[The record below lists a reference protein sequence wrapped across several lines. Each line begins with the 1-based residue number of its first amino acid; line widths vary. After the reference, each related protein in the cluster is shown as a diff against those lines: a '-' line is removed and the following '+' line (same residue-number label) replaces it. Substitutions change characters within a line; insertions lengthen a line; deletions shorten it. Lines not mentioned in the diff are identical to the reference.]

1 MLSKLP
7 QPVRHTVSFIR
18 HYGIGMALR
27 EAVPYLREVVTGRDQ
42 AAERVEGFDKRYG
55 TDTDGEVWPWELSQ
69 PTGKRD
75 AYQYQAATVADVQAA
90 IRQVDGPITERVFLD
105 LGSGKGRP
113 SLVASLAPF
122 KRVVGVELSRE
133 LHEAAESNLE
143 RFRTR
148 ATMRAPVTFMCDD
161 ATTLVLPDDPLLLF
175 LYNPFGEATMSA
187 VIANLELSLARN
199 PRPVTVVYVNPLFSR
214 AWRAAP
220 GFRTLEDTK
229 SRLVIRYRTAD

>member
-42 AAERVEGFDKRYG
+42 ATERIEGFDKRYG
-55 TDTDGEVWPWELSQ
+55 TDTDGEVWPWELAQ

-75 AYQYQAATVADVQAA
+75 AYQYQAATVADVQGA
-90 IRQVDGPITERVFLD
+90 IRQVEAPIERCVFLD

-122 KRVVGVELSRE
+122 KGVVGVELSRE
-133 LHEAAESNLE
+133 LHTVAESNHE
-143 RFRTR
+143 YFRGR
-148 ATMRAPVTFMCDD
+148 ATMRAPVTFLCAD
-161 ATTLVLPDDPLLLF
+161 ATTLTLPDDPLLVF
-175 LYNPFGEATMSA
+175 LYNPFGEATMAA
-187 VIANLELSLARN
+187 VIANLEQSLARN
-199 PRPVTVVYVNPLFSR
+199 PRPATVVYVNPLFSKV
-214 AWRAAP
+214 WRASTA
-220 GFRTLEDTK
+220 FRVIEERK
-229 SRLVIRYRTAD
+229 NRLVVRYRQG